1 MYGTDVNHV
10 RGIGV
15 SIKRIIHLRV
25 GTGCLR
31 GEHKDVSS
39 GGYHGGTLDNIF
51 LIRKGELNIMKKEM
65 NNKGFSLV
73 ELIIVVAIM
82 AVLIGVLAPAYLQYV
97 EKSKKTKDCGTIG
110 SVLDAI
116 EIVAADPA
124 VTWTAGD
131 AINVRIGVNGAAAA
145 SATNYN
151 TSSTA
156 AVAPVATAIEGIVP
170 TAKTTLGSS
179 WSAFTF
185 EASKGS
191 DGIVDFT
198 NASGLGTNTMTEI
211 QQVSPALEARFQ

>member
-124 VTWTAGD
+124 VTWTAGTGFTVT
-131 AINVRIGVNGAAAA
+131 ISPGTTAA
-145 SATNYN
+145 SYGSLATEIG
-151 TSSTA
+151 A
-156 AVAPVATAIEGIVP
+156 IVP
-170 TAKTTLGSS
+170 AAKTTLGSS
-179 WSAFTF
+179 WSAVSF
-185 EASKGS
+185 EATKGNN
-191 DGIVDFT
+191 GIVTFT
-198 NASGLGTNTMTEI
+198 NLSGLDTTNGAAAEI
-211 QQVSPALEARFQ
+211 QKVSPALEARFQ